1 MYFDPACIPCILTQA
16 YRAAQLF
23 GKGDKEF
30 QLHLLKKVSEEI
42 KCIDDNYTAPHFS
55 LMIQEVIE
63 DSIGS
68 SNPYKDIKDK
78 NLALVKKY
86 LPIIDSFVE
95 TTENKF
101 ETAIKIAIIGNA
113 IDIGANPNFDL
124 PAELKNLTDELLPLK
139 NIDSLI
145 NDLNAAES
153 ILYIGDNY
161 EEALFDKYL
170 LREISEKKLTF
181 AVRSKPILND
191 ITLEDAKYLGID
203 KICDVMES
211 GSKIAGVDLKN
222 CSSEFVDLFYNAD
235 VVIAKGQGNFETLI
249 DNDRE
254 IYFLFKVKC
263 ESIAKRSKTVKGSS
277 VIYNNFFLKN

>member
-1 MYFDPACIPCILTQA
+1 MYFDPACIPCILSQA
-16 YRAAQLF
+16 YRAALLF
-23 GKGDKEF
+23 GNGDKEF
-30 QLHLLKKVSEEI
+30 QLNLLKKVSEEI
-42 KCIDDNYTAPHFS
+42 KCIDENYTAPHFS

-63 DSIGS
+63 NSIGS

-78 NLALVKKY
+78 NLNLVKKI

-95 TTENKF
+95 TTANKF

-113 IDIGANPNFDL
+113 IDIGANPDFDL
-124 PAELKNLTDELLPLK
+124 NAELKNLTDELLPLQ

-170 LREISEKKLTF
+170 LKEISDKNLTF

-203 KICDVMES
+203 KICKLIES

-222 CSSEFVDLFYNAD
+222 CSPEFVELFYNAD
-235 VVIAKGQGNFETLI
+235 VVIAKGQGNFETLL

-263 ESIAKRSKTVKGSS
+263 ESIAKRSKTAKGSS